1 MEAAAAA
8 GGERRS
14 PRGQPGCATVLVP
27 GLGGREGQQGLRVML
42 PAAVCSHV
50 CTGSWLPLSGHG
62 SYPTS
67 GSGLMLTLVSLP
79 VPPALGGASLAWM
92 LGWGRWQSDA
102 QAGWTPVSIAPP
114 GCFSGFL
121 EGKASLLCP
130 GNRRGGL
137 GARPSWGWSW
147 SWVWAW
153 SPPGRLP
160 ASGLEDVGEA
170 SVLPLG
176 PGAHVQV

>member
-1 MEAAAAA
+1 
-8 GGERRS
+8 
-14 PRGQPGCATVLVP
+14 
-27 GLGGREGQQGLRVML
+27 ML

-121 EGKASLLCP
+121 EGKASLLC
-130 GNRRGGL
+130 
-137 GARPSWGWSW
+137 W
-147 SWVWAW
+147 
-153 SPPGRLP
+153 PGRQAFLGLELELGVGLVPAWAP
-160 ASGLEDVGEA
+160 ASFW
-170 SVLPLG
+170 
-176 PGAHVQV
+176 PGGCG